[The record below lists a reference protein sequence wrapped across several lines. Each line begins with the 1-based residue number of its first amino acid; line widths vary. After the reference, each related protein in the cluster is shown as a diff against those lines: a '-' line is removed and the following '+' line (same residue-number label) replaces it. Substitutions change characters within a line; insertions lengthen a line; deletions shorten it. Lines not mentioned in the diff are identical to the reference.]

1 MQIHARANIQL
12 NVGMRG
18 LEYPKIAMN
27 YGEIVIIIEEIT
39 ADNRRRRSFC
49 LSSVLSTL

>member
-1 MQIHARANIQL
+1 MDLMQIHARANIQL

-27 YGEIVIIIEEIT
+27 
-39 ADNRRRRSFC
+39 
-49 LSSVLSTL
+49 

>member
-27 YGEIVIIIEEIT
+27 YGEIVIIVEEIT
-39 ADNRRRRSFC
+39 RGNHRSRNFC
-49 LSSVLSTL
+49 LFSVLSTP